1 MGCEGCREGPGGV
14 HGAARP
20 PGCVCGGPGGR
31 VSVRREGGACR
42 GPSLTAPRAG
52 LAPAEG

>member
-52 LAPAEG
+52 LVPAEG